1 VFLSAIKSSILIHLK
16 TIFMAEFTKAFQL
29 VIAHEGGYG
38 NDPDDPGGETY
49 KGIARKI
56 FSKWD
61 GWIKI
66 DILKRQTGFPAN
78 LDKDVDLQQD
88 VVDFYRVT
96 FWDKMNGDNITNQQV
111 AESVFDFGVNAG
123 LGTSVSLAQMV
134 VQADPDGVIGQQSI
148 EAINGFNPEH
158 FIAAFTVAKIA
169 RYISIVKKRP
179 TSQKYFYGWVRRALG
194 EI

>member
-1 VFLSAIKSSILIHLK
+1 
-16 TIFMAEFTKAFQL
+16 MADFTAAFPL
-29 VIAHEGGYG
+29 VIAFEGGYV

-49 KGIARKI
+49 KGVARKI

-61 GWIKI
+61 GWIKV

-78 LDKDVDLQQD
+78 LDKDVDLQQY
-88 VVDFYRVT
+88 VLDFYRVN
-96 FWDKMNGDNITNQQV
+96 FWDKMNGDNISNQLV
-111 AESVFDFGVNAG
+111 AQSIFDFGVNAG
-123 LGTSVSLAQMV
+123 VGTSVSLAQMV
-134 VQADPDGVIGQQSI
+134 VQAEPDGVIGQQSI
-148 EAINGFNPEH
+148 DAINNFDPEH

-194 EI
+194 AN